1 MLLQQL
7 LSSRLPQRVDL
18 LQLLINANISSGN
31 VLEDGDIVA
40 TSLGLL
46 LAGFETTSNAVTF
59 TSYLLALNTDVQE
72 RLANDIHSYL
82 QDHPV
87 GDVLV

>member
-59 TSYLLALNTDVQE
+59 MSYLLALNPDVQE
-72 RLANDIHSYL
+72 RLANEIHSYL

-87 GDVLV
+87 GDLLA